1 MWFIKDTFSLWSIT
15 NVLCV
20 KMFCGWLRKEWLLS
34 LVSYL
39 FYEVSLMMSFVSCLM
54 SPVSYLQSH
63 VSCLTSP
70 VSCRNIVYAWA
81 VNLNFSVWQLSISVD
96 PQEARHLSQK
106 FGFSFQQTFNTKV
119 KIQYILQRLTK
130 LLYFLKQK
138 LVKFKR
144 KQKLLLVLT
153 CCK

>member
-1 MWFIKDTFSLWSIT
+1 MCQNVLWLIAERMAPVSCIISLLWSLFDD
-15 NVLCV
+15 V
-20 KMFCGWLRKEWLLS
+20 FCI
-34 LVSYL
+34 
-39 FYEVSLMMSFVSCLM
+39 MSHVSCLT

-106 FGFSFQQTFNTKV
+106 FGFSFQQTFDTKV
-119 KIQYILQRLTK
+119 KIQYIYILQRLTK